1 MSKSRFINLILIVF
15 LVTAFAI
22 LLATPSISAVADNQ
36 DSIGS
41 SGTVLEISDVSA
53 RPNGM
58 DYSSQT
64 TGRTLKVTMP
74 RSTTHAY
81 IAYEVDIGYDL
92 WAIKGDEDVDKD
104 VPYIEITAENEA
116 FNVTDSRLGE
126 ITSSWTNI
134 VEKNGKFEFDLT
146 VHFNGELYV
155 YLTLDGE
162 SDPMKDT
169 HIVKEIDYVAPV
181 MRKGVPAHGLKNE
194 NGQYVITC
202 TATFEDVALT
212 TQYGLYS
219 ASSGLQAI
227 SILRADVKLEGD
239 MGAEAVKGLE
249 LVDGGYWEIINE
261 EQMVKTMSLTFNLDK
276 DGYYYYLV
284 IDRLGNVN
292 VSMMLG
298 DKFERKNFTDTDDRF
313 MVYNSVGGLNVSVKS
328 VMSQIGTEL
337 AENEGKVDETIYNDT
352 MSAYSTL
359 LLKFYSR
366 GDIKTESV
374 EKRDEISSEYW
385 TFYNNQYQVF
395 SNALSLGA
403 TYEIETLNGELLNG
417 SITAINL
424 GKESF
429 PALSGAKV
437 VASFNVVR
445 YDGKD
450 ISEDLKELADLGSDV
465 RAIKISYKLTE
476 NGVQSKIPTVPIDYE
491 IVNLKGM
498 SKFKLFLKTESGYVD
513 AAKIVGDNN
522 VRFSASYNGAEYYLV
537 YVEEST
543 DETLLPLWITL
554 GVVGGVVIIGGVVVA
569 VLIKTGKI
577 KIKKREKINEDTK
590 KEINN

>member
-1 MSKSRFINLILIVF
+1 MSKSRFRNLILIIS
-15 LVTAFAI
+15 LVTVFAV
-22 LLATPSISAVADNQ
+22 LFGATNVVAVADNQ
-36 DSIGS
+36 SSIGA

-74 RSTTHAY
+74 LSTTHAY

-92 WAIKGDEDVDKD
+92 WAIKGEEDLDKN
-104 VPYIEITAENEA
+104 VPYIEITAENTA
-116 FNVTDSRLGE
+116 FKVTDSKLGE

-134 VEKNGKFEFDLT
+134 VEKNGKLEFDLT
-146 VHFNGELYV
+146 VHFNGELFV

-162 SDPMKDT
+162 TDPMTDT

-194 NGQYVITC
+194 NGLYVITC
-202 TATFEDVALT
+202 TVTFEDLALPS
-212 TQYGLYS
+212 QYGLNS

-227 SILRADVKLEGD
+227 SIMRSDVKLEGD
-239 MGAEAVKGLE
+239 IGEDNLQGLE
-249 LVDGGYWEIINE
+249 IVDGGYWEIINA

-292 VSMMLG
+292 ISMMLG

-313 MVYNSVGGLNVSVKS
+313 MVYNSVGGVNISVKTI
-328 VMSQIGTEL
+328 MSTIGTEL
-337 AENEGKVDETIYNDT
+337 ADNEGLVDESIYNAT

-366 GDIKTESV
+366 GDITTEST
-374 EKRDEISSEYW
+374 EERDELSAEYW
-385 TFYNNQYQVF
+385 SFYNNQYQIF
-395 SNALSLGA
+395 ANALSLGA
-403 TYEIETLNGELLNG
+403 TYRVETVNEELLNG
-417 SITAINL
+417 KITAINL
-424 GKESF
+424 GTEAF
-429 PALSGAKV
+429 PALAGSEV

-445 YDGKD
+445 YDGKE
-450 ISEDLKELADLGSDV
+450 ISEDLKELADLGNDV
-465 RAIKISYKLTE
+465 RAFKISYKLTE
-476 NGVQSKIPTVPIDYE
+476 NGVQSKIPTKAIEYE
-491 IVNLKGM
+491 IVNLKGI
-498 SKFKLFLKTESGYVD
+498 SKFKFFLKTETGYVD
-513 AAKIVGDNN
+513 ASKYISENS

-543 DETLLPLWITL
+543 AQTLLPLWITL
-554 GVVGGVVIIGGVVVA
+554 GVVGGVALIGGVVVA
-569 VLIKTGKI
+569 VLIKKGKI
-577 KIKKREKINEDTK
+577 KIKKTK
-590 KEINN
+590 ENK